1 MSMNNIRQLAEF
13 KLASECIRDEPNLL
27 LVVGHVNLLYSLL
40 ASEHEQTQR
49 FEREFPASNTTN
61 VRPLR
66 KQPNHVYS
74 MSEKLCSH
82 LTPSSAAEV

>member
-40 ASEHEQTQR
+40 ASEYEQTQR
-49 FEREFPASNTTN
+49 FEREFPTSNTAS
-61 VRPLR
+61 VRPSR
-66 KQPNHVYS
+66 KQPKQMYT
-74 MSEKLCSH
+74 MSEKLCSYSA
-82 LTPSSAAEV
+82 PSSAAEM